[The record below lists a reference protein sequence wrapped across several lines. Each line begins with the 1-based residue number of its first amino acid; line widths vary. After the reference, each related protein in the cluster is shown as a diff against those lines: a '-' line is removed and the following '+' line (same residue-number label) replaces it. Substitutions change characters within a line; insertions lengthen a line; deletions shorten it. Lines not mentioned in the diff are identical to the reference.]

1 MKKRIIISI
10 SAAIVLCLV
19 IMTGLYFG
27 ISNYKYIESSKNVLL
42 GYDKILEVLID
53 NNSKN
58 LDEEFNSLK
67 NSNVKITYISSDG
80 KILFDSYKEDIVSTK
95 QTNDI
100 EFKEALENGEG
111 SSVRYSKEFGKEM
124 IYYALKL
131 NNGNVIITSMPLN
144 GSVIFKNMNIGY
156 YFLTLFISILIAVF
170 LSFRIT
176 KTIIDPLKELEFTT
190 SKIANGELSERV
202 NIHSI
207 DEFAVVGRSFNHMAD
222 RLEDSISE
230 SLDKQNKLKAILKS
244 MDSGVIAVDSNLDV
258 MMINPYAKKIFGV
271 KGDIIGKKFSRYIME
286 EEVLN
291 ILKNSEDRVE
301 IMIRY
306 PEIRNLRI
314 RTANIINGDEKIGTV
329 AVVQDITDIKRLENM
344 RSQFVANISHE
355 LKTPLTS
362 IKGFAETLRY
372 VDDDETRNKF
382 LDIIDEESDRLARL
396 IHDILILY
404 DIEQNRDPVYEPF
417 STADVIKNVE
427 LLVMRE
433 AKIKNISVNVDV
445 KNDVELIGDRD
456 KFKQMLLNLVYNAV
470 KYTEPNGTVVVSSFK
485 EKNNLVINVE
495 DNGIGISKEDI
506 PRIFE
511 RFYRV
516 DKARSRDS
524 GGTGLGLAI
533 VKHIAISF
541 NGNID
546 VKSILGKGSTFI
558 IKIPINRDFE

>member
-1 MKKRIIISI
+1 MRKRIVISI
-10 SAAIVLCLV
+10 SAVIILSLM

-27 ISNYKYIESSKNVLL
+27 ISNYKYIENSKNVLL
-42 GYDKILEVLID
+42 EYDKILEVLID
-53 NNSKN
+53 SDKGALTTKLN
-58 LDEEFNSLK
+58 FLK
-67 NSNVKITYISSDG
+67 DSSVRVTYISSNG
-80 KILFDSYKEDIVSTK
+80 AVLYDSYKDNATMGTHI
-95 QTNDI
+95 DRI
-100 EFKEALENGEG
+100 EIKEAMEHGTG
-111 SSVRYSKEFGKEM
+111 SSVRYSSELGKEM

-131 NNGNVIITSMPLN
+131 ENGNIIRTSMPLN
-144 GSVIFKNMNIGY
+144 SDAIFENINIGY
-156 YFLTLFISILIAVF
+156 YFIALLISIVIAIF

-176 KTIIDPLKELEFTT
+176 KIIINPLKELEYTT
-190 SKIANGELSERV
+190 SKIANGELGKRV
-202 NIHSI
+202 DIKTM
-207 DEFAVVGRSFNHMAD
+207 DEFSVVGESFNHMAD
-222 RLEDSISE
+222 RLEESISE
-230 SLDKQNKLKAILKS
+230 SLDKQNKLEAILKS
-244 MDSGVIAVDSNLDV
+244 MDSGVVAVDSELKV
-258 MMINPYAKKIFGV
+258 MIINPYAKKIFGV
-271 KGDIIGKKFSRYIME
+271 KGDIIGKKFNRYIME

-314 RTANIINGDEKIGTV
+314 RTANIINGEEKIGTV

-404 DIEQNRDPVYEPF
+404 DIEQNRDPVYEEF
-417 STADVIKNVE
+417 STKDIIQNVE

-433 AKIKNISVNVDV
+433 AKAKNISVDIEVEDDV
-445 KNDVELIGDRD
+445 ILIGDRD

-470 KYTEPNGTVVVSSFK
+470 KYTEPNGAVLVSSIK
-485 EKNNLVINVE
+485 EKHNLIIKVK
-495 DNGIGISKEDI
+495 DTGIGISKEDL

-516 DKARSRDS
+516 DKARNRNS

-541 NGNID
+541 NGTID
-546 VKSILGKGSTFI
+546 VKSTLGKGTTFI
-558 IKIPINRDFE
+558 ITIPISREFV

>member
-1 MKKRIIISI
+1 MRKKIVISI
-10 SAAIVLCLV
+10 SSIIIVSLM

-27 ISNYKYIESSKNVLL
+27 ISNYRYIQNSKNVLL
-42 GYDKILEVLID
+42 EYDKILEVLID
-53 NNSKN
+53 NNV
-58 LDEEFNSLK
+58 SL
-67 NSNVKITYISSDG
+67 NNELSFLESSNIRVTYISSG
-80 KILFDSYKEDIVSTK
+80 GTVLYDSYKDNSIMGTHIDRTEI
-95 QTNDI
+95 
-100 EFKEALENGEG
+100 KEAMESGFG
-111 SSVRYSKEFGKEM
+111 SSVRYSSELNKEM
-124 IYYALKL
+124 VYYALKL
-131 NNGNVIITSMPLN
+131 NNGNIIRTSMPLD
-144 GSVIFKNMNIGY
+144 SATIFKDINIGY
-156 YFLTLFISILIAVF
+156 YLIALLISILIAIL
-170 LSFRIT
+170 LSIRIT
-176 KTIIDPLKELEFTT
+176 KVILNPLKDLECAT
-190 SKIANGELSERV
+190 SKIANGDLSKRV
-202 NIHSI
+202 SVKTR
-207 DEFAVVGRSFNHMAD
+207 DEFGMVGKSFNNMAD

-230 SLDKQNKLKAILKS
+230 SLDKQNKLEAILKS
-244 MDSGVIAVDSNLDV
+244 MDSGVVAVDSDLKV
-258 MMINPYAKKIFGV
+258 IMINPYAKKIFGV
-271 KGDIIGKKFSRYIME
+271 KTDIIGKKFSRYIME
-286 EEVLN
+286 ENVLN

-314 RTANIINGDEKIGTV
+314 RTANIINGEDKIGTV

-417 STADVIKNVE
+417 STKDIIQNVE

-433 AKIKNISVNVDV
+433 AKSKNISISVDI
-445 KNDVELIGDRD
+445 KDDVELIGDRD

-470 KYTEPNGTVVVSSFK
+470 KYTEPNGSVIVSSFR
-485 EKNNLVINVE
+485 EKHDFVLTVK
-495 DNGIGISKEDI
+495 DTGIGISKEDL

-516 DKARSRDS
+516 DKARSRNS

-541 NGNID
+541 NGVID
-546 VKSILGKGSTFI
+546 VESTLGKGTTFI
-558 IKIPINRDFE
+558 IRIPISRDFS

>member
-1 MKKRIIISI
+1 MRKRIVISI
-10 SAAIVLCLV
+10 SAVIILSLM

-27 ISNYKYIESSKNVLL
+27 ISNYKYIENSKNVLL
-42 GYDKILEVLID
+42 EYDRILGVLID
-53 NNSKN
+53 NNKDALTTE
-58 LDEEFNSLK
+58 LDFLK
-67 NSNVKITYISSDG
+67 DSSVRITYISSDG
-80 KILFDSYKEDIVSTK
+80 TVLYDSYKDSTIMGTHIDRVEVK
-95 QTNDI
+95 DAM
-100 EFKEALENGEG
+100 EYGSG
-111 SSVRYSKEFGKEM
+111 SSVRYSSELHKEM

-131 NNGNVIITSMPLN
+131 ENGNIIRTSMPLN
-144 GSVIFKNMNIGY
+144 SSTIFKNINMGY
-156 YFLTLFISILIAVF
+156 YFLALLISIIIAIF

-176 KTIIDPLKELEFTT
+176 KIIIKPLKELEQTT
-190 SKIANGELSERV
+190 YKISNGDLGQRV
-202 NIHSI
+202 NIKSM
-207 DEFAVVGRSFNHMAD
+207 DEFSLVGESFNHMAD
-222 RLEDSISE
+222 RLEESISE
-230 SLDKQNKLKAILKS
+230 SLDKQNKLEAILKS
-244 MDSGVIAVDSNLDV
+244 MDSGVVAVDSELKV
-258 MMINPYAKKIFGV
+258 LIINPYAKKIFGV

-301 IMIRY
+301 VMIRY

-314 RTANIINGDEKIGTV
+314 RTANIINGEEKIGTV

-404 DIEQNRDPVYEPF
+404 DIEQNRDPVYEAF
-417 STADVIKNVE
+417 STKDIIQNVE

-433 AKIKNISVNVDV
+433 AKAKNISVDIEVEG
-445 KNDVELIGDRD
+445 DVELIGDRD

-470 KYTEPNGTVVVSSFK
+470 KYTEPNGAVLVSSIK
-485 EKNNLVINVE
+485 EKHNLIIKVK
-495 DNGIGISKEDI
+495 DTGIGISKDDL

-516 DKARSRDS
+516 DKARSRNS

-541 NGNID
+541 NGTID
-546 VKSILGKGSTFI
+546 VKSTLGKGTTFI
-558 IKIPINRDFE
+558 ITIPISRDFV

>member
-1 MKKRIIISI
+1 MRKRIVISI
-10 SAAIVLCLV
+10 SAVIILSLM

-27 ISNYKYIESSKNVLL
+27 ISNYKYIENSKNVLL
-42 GYDKILEVLID
+42 EYDKILEILID
-53 NNSKN
+53 NNKDALTTEVNFLRDS
-58 LDEEFNSLK
+58 S
-67 NSNVKITYISSDG
+67 VRITYISRDG
-80 KILFDSYKEDIVSTK
+80 IVLYDSYKDSAIMGTHIDRAEV
-95 QTNDI
+95 
-100 EFKEALENGEG
+100 KEAMENGTG
-111 SSVRYSKEFGKEM
+111 SSVRYSSELHKDM
-124 IYYALKL
+124 VYYALKL
-131 NNGNVIITSMPLN
+131 NNGNIIRTSMPLN
-144 GSVIFKNMNIGY
+144 SSTIFKNINIGY
-156 YFLTLFISILIAVF
+156 YFLALLISIIIAVF

-176 KTIIDPLKELEFTT
+176 KIIIKPLKELEQTT
-190 SKIANGELSERV
+190 SKIASGEIGQRV
-202 NIHSI
+202 NIKSM
-207 DEFAVVGRSFNHMAD
+207 DEFALVGKSFNHMAD
-222 RLEDSISE
+222 RLEESISE
-230 SLDKQNKLKAILKS
+230 SLDKQNKLEAILKS
-244 MDSGVIAVDSNLDV
+244 MDSGVIAVDSELKV
-258 MMINPYAKKIFGV
+258 LIINPYAKKIFGV
-271 KGDIIGKKFSRYIME
+271 RGDIIGKRFSRYIME

-314 RTANIINGDEKIGTV
+314 RTANIINGEEKIGTV

-404 DIEQNRDPVYEPF
+404 DIEQNRDPVYEAF
-417 STADVIKNVE
+417 STKDIIQNVE

-433 AKIKNISVNVDV
+433 AKAKNISVDIDIEE
-445 KNDVELIGDRD
+445 DVELIGDRD

-470 KYTEPNGTVVVSSFK
+470 KYTEANGAVVVSSIK
-485 EKNNLVINVE
+485 EKNNLIIKVK
-495 DNGIGISKEDI
+495 DTGIGISKDDL

-516 DKARSRDS
+516 DKARSRNS

-541 NGNID
+541 NGTID
-546 VKSILGKGSTFI
+546 VKSTLGKGTTFI
-558 IKIPINRDFE
+558 ITIPISRDFV